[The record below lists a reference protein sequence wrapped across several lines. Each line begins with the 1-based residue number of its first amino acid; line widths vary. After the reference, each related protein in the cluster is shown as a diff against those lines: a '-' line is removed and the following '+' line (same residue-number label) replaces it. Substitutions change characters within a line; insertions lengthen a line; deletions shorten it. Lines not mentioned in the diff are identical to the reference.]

1 MDGDGVECRSVDE
14 SEDGREEVVEAGEG
28 WVAPRKRHSS

>member
-1 MDGDGVECRSVDE
+1 MDE

-28 WVAPRKRHSS
+28 WWRQGKGTVHELTITSW